1 MVQNVCKES
10 LKSDGQP
17 FHQYQHNEQSSF
29 NSNQLLTLGMGI
41 TAGTHA
47 YKNSAS

>member
-1 MVQNVCKES
+1 MQNVCKES

-29 NSNQLLTLGMGI
+29 TSNHKSDHEYDVWNSVCGL
-41 TAGTHA
+41 
-47 YKNSAS
+47 

>member
-1 MVQNVCKES
+1 MNLGDFGFSSGLLCKES

-29 NSNQLLTLGMGI
+29 TSNHK
-41 TAGTHA
+41 ADHE
-47 YKNSAS
+47 YDV